1 MGNLVAVEIAS
12 LAGERSL
19 AMTWNSG
26 ENIMNNLLNIKT
38 PAEGIAQVRKAEY
51 NLSNHGI
58 GNLRLAY
65 WNLTTE
71 ALYEEATFRNEG
83 AIVAG
88 GPFVAFTGKH
98 TARSA
103 NDKFI
108 VRETDSE
115 GNVWWGQYNR
125 PCAADKFEVL
135 YDRMLGFLQGRDVFV
150 QDLYAGADEN
160 YRLPVRIVTELAW
173 HSHFVRN
180 MFILPGSLEEYK
192 RFVPEFTIMA
202 LPSFKGMPMVD
213 NTASETF
220 ICLSFEKKLAIIGN
234 TAYAG
239 EIKKSVFTIL
249 NYLLPLE
256 GVLSM
261 HCSANVNPKDSNDVA
276 LFFGLSGTGKTTL
289 SADPTRRLIGDDEH
303 GWSDDGVFNFEGGC
317 YAKVIGLSASAEPEI
332 YATTHRFG
340 TVLENV
346 PFDPVTRYIDLDDDS
361 LTENTRASYPLEFID
376 NAVPEKKAG
385 HPKNVI
391 LLTCD
396 ASGVMPPIARLT
408 PNQALYQ
415 FISGYTSKVGGTEVG
430 LGKEPE
436 ITFSACFGGPFM
448 VHHPYKY
455 AELLKRK
462 IERYGVTCWLVNTGW
477 VGGPYGVGKRISI
490 RHTRALLNAALSGKL
505 AKVEYYRDPVFGFEV
520 PKTCPD
526 VPESVLEPWSSWPS
540 REEYDKKYKNLA
552 QRFIENFGKFT
563 EGTPREVVEAGPKVK

>member
-1 MGNLVAVEIAS
+1 
-12 LAGERSL
+12 
-19 AMTWNSG
+19 
-26 ENIMNNLLNIKT
+26 MNNLLNIKT
-38 PAEGIAQVRKAEY
+38 PAEGVAQIRKADY

-65 WNLTTE
+65 WNLATE
-71 ALYEEATFRNEG
+71 ALYEEAVFRGEG
-83 AIVAG
+83 STTAG
-88 GPFVAFTGKH
+88 GPFVAHTGKH

-103 NDKFI
+103 NDKFV
-108 VRETDSE
+108 VRHVDSE
-115 GNVWWGQYNR
+115 NNIWWGVYNR
-125 PCAADKFEVL
+125 PFAQDKFEVL

-150 QDLYAGADEN
+150 QDVYGGADEN

-180 MFILPGSLEEYK
+180 MCILPRSLEEYK
-192 RFVPEFTIMA
+192 RFVPEFTIVAM
-202 LPSFKGMPMVD
+202 PSFKGMPAVD
-213 NTASETF
+213 STASETF

-261 HCSANVNPKDSNDVA
+261 HCSANVSPEDHNDVA

-289 SADPTRRLIGDDEH
+289 SADPTRSLIGDDEH

-317 YAKVIGLSASAEPEI
+317 YAKVIGLSESAEPEI
-332 YATTHRFG
+332 YATTKKFG
-340 TVLENV
+340 TILENV
-346 PFDPVTRYIDLDDDS
+346 PFDPITRLIDLDDES
-361 LTENTRASYPLEFID
+361 ITENTRASYPLEFIA

-396 ASGVMPPIARLT
+396 ASGVMPPIARLS

-415 FISGYTSKVGGTEVG
+415 FISGYTSKIAGTEVG

-436 ITFSACFGGPFM
+436 ITFSACFGAPFM

-455 AELLKRK
+455 AELLKNK
-462 IERYGVTCWLVNTGW
+462 IERYGVKCWLVNTGW
-477 VGGPYGVGKRISI
+477 VGGAYGVGKRISI
-490 RHTRALLNAALSGKL
+490 KHTRALLNAALTGKL
-505 AKVEYYRDPVFGFEV
+505 DDVNYTTDPIFGFEV
-520 PKTCPD
+520 PQQCPG
-526 VPESVLEPWSSWPS
+526 VPDEVLAPSSSWS
-540 REEYDKKYKNLA
+540 DKKEYDRRYKDLA
-552 QRFIENFGKFT
+552 MRFKQNFAKF
-563 EGTPREVVEAGPKVK
+563 EDGTPSEVVEAGPKI

>member
-1 MGNLVAVEIAS
+1 
-12 LAGERSL
+12 
-19 AMTWNSG
+19 
-26 ENIMNNLLNIKT
+26 MNNLLNIKT
-38 PAEGIAQVRKAEY
+38 PAESIAQARKAEY

-58 GNLRLAY
+58 SNLRLAY
-65 WNLTTE
+65 WNLPTE
-71 ALYEEATFRNEG
+71 ALYEEAVFRNEG
-83 AIVAG
+83 ATVAG

-103 NDKFI
+103 NDKFV
-108 VRETDSE
+108 VRHVDSE
-115 GNVWWGQYNR
+115 NNIWWGVYNR
-125 PCAADKFEVL
+125 PFDGEKFEVL
-135 YDRMLGFLQGRDVFV
+135 YDRLLGFLQGRDVFV
-150 QDLYAGADEN
+150 QDVYGGADEN

-180 MFILPGSLEEYK
+180 MFLLPQSLEEYK
-192 RFVPEFTIMA
+192 RFVPEFTIIAM
-202 LPSFKGMPMVD
+202 PSFKGMPSVD
-213 NTASETF
+213 GTASDTF

-261 HCSANVNPKDSNDVA
+261 HCSANVNPADPNDVA

-317 YAKVIGLSASAEPEI
+317 YAKVIGLSESAEPEI
-332 YATTHRFG
+332 YATTKRFG
-340 TVLENV
+340 TILENV
-346 PFDPVTRYIDLDDDS
+346 PYDPITRLIDLDDES
-361 LTENTRASYPLEFID
+361 ITENTRASYPLEFIA

-396 ASGVMPPIARLT
+396 ASGVMPPIARLS

-415 FISGYTSKVGGTEVG
+415 FISGYTSKIAGTEVG

-462 IERYGVTCWLVNTGW
+462 IERYGAKCWLVNTGW
-477 VGGPYGVGKRISI
+477 VGGSYGIGKRISI
-490 RHTRALLNAALSGKL
+490 RHTRALLNAALTGKL
-505 AKVEYYRDPVFGFEV
+505 DDVTYKQDPIFGFEV
-520 PKTCPD
+520 PEHCPD
-526 VPESVLEPWSSWPS
+526 VPDEVLNPASSWS
-540 REEYDKKYKNLA
+540 DKKEYDRRYKDLA
-552 QRFIENFGKFT
+552 MRFQQNFGKF
-563 EGTPREVVEAGPKVK
+563 EDGTPVEIVEAGPRL

>member
-1 MGNLVAVEIAS
+1 
-12 LAGERSL
+12 
-19 AMTWNSG
+19 
-26 ENIMNNLLNIKT
+26 MNNLLNIKT
-38 PAEGIAQVRKAEY
+38 PGEGIAQNRKADY
-51 NLSNHGI
+51 NLVNHGI

-65 WNLTTE
+65 WNLPSE
-71 ALYEEATFRNEG
+71 ALYEEAIFRGEG
-83 AIVAG
+83 AIAAG
-88 GPFVAFTGKH
+88 GSFVASTGKH

-103 NDKFI
+103 NDKFV
-108 VRETDSE
+108 VREMDSE
-115 GNVWWGQYNR
+115 GHIWWGVYNR
-125 PCAADKFEVL
+125 PFESGKFDALFE
-135 YDRMLGFLQGRDVFV
+135 RMLGFLQGRDIFV
-150 QDLYAGADEN
+150 QDVYAGADPN

-173 HSHFVRN
+173 HSLFVRN
-180 MFILPGSLEEYK
+180 MFILPQSLEEYK
-192 RFVPEFTIMA
+192 RFVPEFTIIAM
-202 LPSFKGMPMVD
+202 PSFKSMPAVD

-220 ICLSFEKKLAIIGN
+220 ICLSFEKKLAIVGN

-249 NYLLPLE
+249 NYLLPLQ

-261 HCSANVNPKDSNDVA
+261 HCSANVSPSESNDVA

-303 GWSDDGVFNFEGGC
+303 GWSDEGVFNFEGGC
-317 YAKVIGLSASAEPEI
+317 YAKVIGLSAAAEPEI
-332 YATTHRFG
+332 YATTKRFG
-340 TVLENV
+340 TILENV
-346 PFDPVTRYIDLDDDS
+346 PFDPVTRFIDLEDDS
-361 LTENTRASYPLEFID
+361 ITENTRASYPLDFID
-376 NAVPEKKAG
+376 NAVLEKKAG
-385 HPKNVI
+385 HPKNII

-415 FISGYTSKVGGTEVG
+415 FISGYTSKIAGTEVG

-477 VGGPYGVGKRISI
+477 VGGPYGIGKRISI
-490 RHTRALLNAALSGKL
+490 RHTRNLLSAALTGSL
-505 AKVEYYRDPVFGFEV
+505 ANVEYYRDPIFGFEV

-526 VPESVLEPWSSWPS
+526 VPENVLEPWSSWSS
-540 REEYDKKYKNLA
+540 REEYDRRYQDLA
-552 QRFIENFGKFT
+552 MRFIQNFAKFSD
-563 EGTPREVVEAGPKVK
+563 GTPQEIIDSGPKVK